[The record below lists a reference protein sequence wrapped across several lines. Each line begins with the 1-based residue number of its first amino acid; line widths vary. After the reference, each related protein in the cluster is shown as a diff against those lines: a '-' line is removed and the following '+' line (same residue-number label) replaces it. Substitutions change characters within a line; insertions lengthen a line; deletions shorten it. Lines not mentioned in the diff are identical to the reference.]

1 MQGGV
6 HNRTIKYMKM
16 KTAFFTL
23 LLVAAMTL
31 GLSAATLSQTIASI
45 NADAKKDPA
54 KALQSISAST
64 KVPVATLEK
73 EKAKHANFSYGD
85 LFAAHTIA
93 KSSGKSFEEVAAL
106 KAKGDTWDKIAESL
120 GMSLDPKK
128 KTAQA
133 PGAKPTPSATPE
145 KTLRQIQAERYH

>member
-1 MQGGV
+1 
-6 HNRTIKYMKM
+6 MKM

-23 LLVAAMTL
+23 LLVAAMAC
-31 GLSAATLSQTIASI
+31 GLSAATLNQTIASI

-54 KALQSISAST
+54 KAMQSISAST

-93 KSSGKSFEEVAAL
+93 KSSGKSFEDVAAL
-106 KAKGDTWDKIAESL
+106 KAKGDTWDKIADSV
-120 GMSLDPKK
+120 GVSLDGKK

-133 PGAKPTPSATPE
+133 STAKPSPTPTPQ
-145 KTLRQIQAERYH
+145 KTLRQIQAERYQ

>member
-1 MQGGV
+1 
-6 HNRTIKYMKM
+6 MKM
-16 KTAFFTL
+16 KEIFFTL
-23 LLVAAMTL
+23 LLVAAMAC
-31 GLSAATLSQTIASI
+31 GLSAVTLNQTIASI

-54 KALQSISAST
+54 KAMQSISAST

-106 KAKGDTWDKIAESL
+106 KAKGDTWDKIADSL

-128 KTAQA
+128 KTQGPA
-133 PGAKPTPSATPE
+133 AKPSPTPTPQ
-145 KTLRQIQAERYH
+145 KTLRQIQAERYY